1 VLATVVACFFRLLPE
16 DFSFGI
22 NNKEKQTRV
31 PAIWMMSYAIGNA
44 LEINKQVK
52 YYVSFQALVLSYTI
66 FKMFLRI

>member
-31 PAIWMMSYAIGNA
+31 PAIWMMSYAIRNS
-44 LEINKQVK
+44 LKTNKKVK
-52 YYVSFQALVLSYTI
+52 FYVSYET
-66 FKMFLRI
+66 